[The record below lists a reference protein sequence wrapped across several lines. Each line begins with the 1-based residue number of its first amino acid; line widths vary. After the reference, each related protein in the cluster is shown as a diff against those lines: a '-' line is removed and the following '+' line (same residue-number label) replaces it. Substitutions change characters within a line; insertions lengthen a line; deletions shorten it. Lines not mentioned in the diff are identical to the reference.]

1 MPEKLNLPEES
12 FIITEVT
19 IIEQYLF
26 LTERTAK
33 ETARKPLKKFEKL
46 LYYSQFLFSN
56 NHYMYRELP
65 QEELHIPEEFAVII
79 KLWYQY
85 LCQNGYLTPISATSL
100 IGADTYFSYSQANF
114 QWTNMSKDFL
124 VLFIYFVKAIATSY
138 DDYCNS
144 HCFSASKFFELVP
157 QDIKNCNQISPDVS
171 QKLIYLYDTIS
182 EECLEKKYLC
192 ALEDFYTKYS
202 ISKLNPQQQN
212 KLRNPV
218 HNLTAILMCQEK
230 GHSVHIS
237 NYLLCILKEY
247 IKRLGECPNPDEL
260 PNKLFP
266 HYKPIAATNAEI
278 NLMNDFISKIT
289 SIKDKHIEKIAK
301 VLQIQKSSQY
311 SEDFT
316 VTSQQ
321 FANLEKLQQ
330 DFFAQLD
337 LLLKK
342 HTYDFQAYYAK
353 LTLEVKCDPNTTL
366 FSQSIEEH
374 KRKLCQQLCK
384 YCDTLKKEEKIFF
397 KNIRRLQNNKQKQDS
412 SKFPFTNLKENMTFI
427 LSGMQEKLNDL
438 ISNKNKYFRLP
449 TIAQAYEPG
458 LLQEFCYW
466 SSLTPISYFPIIAH
480 NLLFDIRPQID
491 INTLMEDSRI
501 QNICNKSYSSYTGT
515 NTITSTSQL
524 TAKDVLTFLRCIEDL
539 EHNKF

>member
-192 ALEDFYTKYS
+192 ALEDF
-202 ISKLNPQQQN
+202 
-212 KLRNPV
+212 
-218 HNLTAILMCQEK
+218 
-230 GHSVHIS
+230 
-237 NYLLCILKEY
+237 
-247 IKRLGECPNPDEL
+247 
-260 PNKLFP
+260 
-266 HYKPIAATNAEI
+266 
-278 NLMNDFISKIT
+278 
-289 SIKDKHIEKIAK
+289 
-301 VLQIQKSSQY
+301 
-311 SEDFT
+311 
-316 VTSQQ
+316 
-321 FANLEKLQQ
+321 
-330 DFFAQLD
+330 
-337 LLLKK
+337 
-342 HTYDFQAYYAK
+342 
-353 LTLEVKCDPNTTL
+353 
-366 FSQSIEEH
+366 
-374 KRKLCQQLCK
+374 
-384 YCDTLKKEEKIFF
+384 
-397 KNIRRLQNNKQKQDS
+397 
-412 SKFPFTNLKENMTFI
+412 
-427 LSGMQEKLNDL
+427 
-438 ISNKNKYFRLP
+438 
-449 TIAQAYEPG
+449 
-458 LLQEFCYW
+458 
-466 SSLTPISYFPIIAH
+466 
-480 NLLFDIRPQID
+480 
-491 INTLMEDSRI
+491 
-501 QNICNKSYSSYTGT
+501 
-515 NTITSTSQL
+515 
-524 TAKDVLTFLRCIEDL
+524 FL
-539 EHNKF
+539 